1 MFMNSAM
8 PSVADIAAVT
18 RNNDGNGWGNGD
30 GGWWVLIILLAL
42 FGGFGNGNGWGNG
55 GNQFTEAQLQ
65 RGFDNQ
71 SVMNKLNGIEQGLC
85 SLGYDNLAQI
95 NGVNTNIMQGNFGL
109 QQAINGLAVAGM
121 QNQNALS
128 TQLSNCCC
136 DLRSGLKDI
145 QYTMAQDTCALK
157 TEVHQT
163 GDSILQ
169 AINWTGRN
177 LGDAI
182 RDGFTEMSRQND
194 ARYIAELE
202 RKLNNSDRQSELRA
216 LAADIKDSLSPCPRP
231 SYLSCNPNTGMTI
244 PQMGIDQIR
253 WALEQQND
261 CGCGCNRNRC
271 Y

>member
-1 MFMNSAM
+1 MFMNSGM

-18 RNNDGNGWGNGD
+18 RNDGDGFGNGN

-42 FGGFGNGNGWGNG
+42 FGGFGGNGWGNR
-55 GNQFTEAQLQ
+55 NDSAQFTDAAVQ

-71 SVMNKLNGIEQGLC
+71 SIMNKLNGIEQGLC
-85 SLGYDNLAQI
+85 SLGYDQLAQM
-95 NGVNTNIMQGNFGL
+95 NGINTNIMQGNFGL
-109 QQAINGLAVAGM
+109 QQAINNVG
-121 QNQNALS
+121 NSLS
-128 TQLSNCCC
+128 TQFSSCCC
-136 DLRSGLKDI
+136 DLKSGLKDI
-145 QYTMAQDTCALK
+145 QYTISQGNCDVK
-157 TEVHQT
+157 TQVHET

-177 LGDAI
+177 LSDAI

-202 RKLNNSDRQSELRA
+202 RKLNNSDRQAELRA
-216 LAADIKDSLSPCPRP
+216 LAADIKDSLNPCPRP

-261 CGCGCNRNRC
+261 CGCGCNRNC
-271 Y
+271 CC

>member
-95 NGVNTNIMQGNFGL
+95 NGVNANIMQGNFGL

-128 TQLSNCCC
+128 TQISSCCC

-182 RDGFTEMSRQND
+182 RDGFTEMARQND
-194 ARYIAELE
+194 ARYIAQLE
-202 RKLNNSDRQSELRA
+202 QQVNNSQRQSELRA

-253 WALEQQND
+253 WALQQQD
-261 CGCGCNRNRC
+261 GCGCNCNWNCR
-271 Y
+271 

>member
-18 RNNDGNGWGNGD
+18 RNNDGDGFGNGN

-128 TQLSNCCC
+128 TQISGCCC
-136 DLRSGLKDI
+136 DLKSGLKDI

-194 ARYIAELE
+194 ARYIAQLE
-202 RKLNNSDRQSELRA
+202 QQVNNSQRQSELRA

-231 SYLSCNPNTGMTI
+231 SFLTCNPNTGMTI

-253 WALEQQND
+253 WALQQQD
-261 CGCGCNRNRC
+261 GCGGNCNWNRC
-271 Y
+271 

>member
-18 RNNDGNGWGNGD
+18 RNNDGNGDGD
-30 GGWWVLIILLAL
+30 WWVLIILLAL

-55 GNQFTEAQLQ
+55 GNQFAEAQLQ

-95 NGVNTNIMQGNFGL
+95 NGVNTNIMQTGFGL
-109 QQAINGLAVAGM
+109 QQAINNLAVAGM

-128 TQLSNCCC
+128 TQLSGCCC
-136 DLRSGLKDI
+136 DLKSGLKDI
-145 QYTMAQDTCALK
+145 QYTMAQDACALK

-182 RDGFTEMSRQND
+182 RDGFAEMARQND
-194 ARYIAELE
+194 ARYIAQLE
-202 RKLNNSDRQSELRA
+202 QQVNNSQRQSELRA
-216 LAADIKDSLSPCPRP
+216 LAADIKDSLNPCPRP

-253 WALEQQND
+253 WALQQQD
-261 CGCGCNRNRC
+261 GGGCNCNWNRC
-271 Y
+271 

>member
-18 RNNDGNGWGNGD
+18 RGNDGDGWGNGN

-42 FGGFGNGNGWGNG
+42 FGGFGGNGWRNGNESA
-55 GNQFTEAQLQ
+55 QFTDAAVQ

-71 SVMNKLNGIEQGLC
+71 SIMNKLNGIEQGLC

-109 QQAINGLAVAGM
+109 QQAINNLAVEGM
-121 QNQNALS
+121 RNQNDLS
-128 TQLSNCCC
+128 TQLSGCCC
-136 DLRSGLKDI
+136 DLKSGLKDL
-145 QYTMAQDTCALK
+145 QYTISQGNCDIK

-177 LGDAI
+177 LSDAI

-194 ARYIAELE
+194 ARYIAQLE
-202 RKLNNSDRQSELRA
+202 QQVNNSQRQSELRA
-216 LAADIKDSLSPCPRP
+216 LAADIKDSLNPCPRP

-253 WALEQQND
+253 WALQQQD
-261 CGCGCNRNRC
+261 GCGCNCNWNCR
-271 Y
+271 

>member
-18 RNNDGNGWGNGD
+18 RGNDGDGWGNGN
-30 GGWWVLIILLAL
+30 GGWWILIILLAL
-42 FGGFGNGNGWGNG
+42 FGGFGNGGWGNRT
-55 GNQFTEAQLQ
+55 NEAAQFTDAAVQ

-71 SVMNKLNGIEQGLC
+71 SIMNKLNGIEQGLC
-85 SLGYDNLAQI
+85 SLGYDQLAQM
-95 NGVNTNIMQGNFGL
+95 NGINTNIMQGNFGL
-109 QQAINGLAVAGM
+109 QQAINNMNNG
-121 QNQNALS
+121 LS
-128 TQLSNCCC
+128 TQISSCCC
-136 DLRSGLKDI
+136 DMRSGLKDL

-182 RDGFTEMSRQND
+182 RDGFTEMSRQQD
-194 ARYIAELE
+194 ARYIAQLE
-202 RKLNNSDRQSELRA
+202 QQVNNSQRQSELRA
-216 LAADIKDSLSPCPRP
+216 LAADIKDSLNPCPRP
-231 SYLSCNPNTGMTI
+231 SYLSCDPNTGMTI

-253 WALEQQND
+253 WALQQQD
-261 CGCGCNRNRC
+261 GCNCNFNRFC
-271 Y
+271 